1 MASQVAA
8 NAALI
13 TEQHALLSRTRGG
26 RLTVQTGFAVV
37 GQASV
42 ARVACFLFVGFDEV
56 GQVAFVAILAVAVPI
71 VSLLGH
77 VRSDSARQLV
87 STDSAVATTDGRRS
101 RSPQTE
107 YLRPS
112 FSFSAPSFKFG
123 WRTCDE
129 ASGFSGG
136 FAVCEV
142 FLK

>member
-1 MASQVAA
+1 VASQVAA

-87 STDSAVATTDGRRS
+87 RIQPLRQRTEGGPVRPKPST
-101 RSPQTE
+101 
-107 YLRPS
+107 
-112 FSFSAPSFKFG
+112 
-123 WRTCDE
+123 
-129 ASGFSGG
+129 
-136 FAVCEV
+136 
-142 FLK
+142 

>member
-77 VRSDSARQLV
+77 VRSDSPQDVSSTLK
-87 STDSAVATTDGRRS
+87 STDVS
-101 RSPQTE
+101 
-107 YLRPS
+107 
-112 FSFSAPSFKFG
+112 
-123 WRTCDE
+123 
-129 ASGFSGG
+129 
-136 FAVCEV
+136 
-142 FLK
+142 